1 MFHRKRLYI
10 LAISYFLINC
20 GIALSSAVLNNQNPP
35 YSNKFKDYHSEN
47 VTESQMNGIV
57 DEKSPELNFNYDVD
71 RGDIFSLPQLVSQ
84 AETVHSKLKLILSDY
99 YFRIYRVN
107 LDSKCSSRPHS
118 NSCSSQKNFISLN
131 KANTRQNNNDNQNG
145 SNCNVNSRENGSGIQ
160 KCYVD
165 RCNSTDIP
173 FNIMHSKKENYV
185 LRFPEG
191 SVTKRFPNLDFPEL
205 FEKGD
210 SSQENFVY
218 VDLLRNPP
226 SYTGYNGRDDWKE
239 IHSEISRFE
248 NISCRQSVHIYK
260 LISGM
265 EANIEAFSS
274 INYECVNPAEAYEK
288 QVALPEY
295 QSNYQ
300 FYVNKLSKR
309 PDRIENI
316 YYTYKY
322 VLAAM
327 VRLESYLASYNVNL
341 QLVNNQLYL
350 HMDDFIKYLN
360 KQSCTTSCD
369 CRFTRHE
376 GYLKKEDEDCCKI
389 IDSSCG
395 AEVLNK
401 LDRVIQMV
409 ECVDCEKCRLHGK
422 IKASTLL
429 MAIRILSTPHDKLS
443 ELELDRND
451 LVALLHGFDYFTQ
464 SVLIVQKFERHKKRQ
479 IMLYPLRFLLGL
491 LLIIIVLYRREIFS
505 FRHKKQSTNPE
516 KAK

>member
-10 LAISYFLINC
+10 LAISYLLFNC
-20 GIALSSAVLNNQNPP
+20 GTSLSSAVLNSHNPP
-35 YSNKFKDYHSEN
+35 HSNKFKDYHSEN

-57 DEKSPELNFNYDVD
+57 EEKSPQLNFDYDVD
-71 RGDIFSLPQLVSQ
+71 REDIFSLPQLVSQ

-107 LDSKCSSRPHS
+107 LDSKCSSRPRS

-131 KANTRQNNNDNQNG
+131 KANTRQNNTDNHNG
-145 SNCNVNSRENGSGIQ
+145 SNCNVSSRENGSGIQ
-160 KCYVD
+160 KCHVD

-185 LRFPEG
+185 LRFPEA

-205 FEKGD
+205 FEKRD
-210 SSQENFVY
+210 STEENFVY

-239 IHSEISRFE
+239 IHTEISRFE
-248 NISCRQSVHIYK
+248 NISCRQSAHIYK

-274 INYECVNPAEAYEK
+274 LNYECVNPAEAYEK
-288 QVALPEY
+288 QVELPKY

-316 YYTYKY
+316 YFTYKY

-327 VRLESYLASYNVNL
+327 VRLEGYLASYNINL

-360 KQSCTTSCD
+360 KHSCTTSCD
-369 CRFTRHE
+369 C
-376 GYLKKEDEDCCKI
+376 G
-389 IDSSCG
+389 IDKSTMFSCG
-395 AEVLNK
+395 SEVLNK
-401 LDRVIQMV
+401 LDKVIQMV

-429 MAIRILSTPHDKLS
+429 MAIRIMSTPDDKLG

-491 LLIIIVLYRREIFS
+491 LLITIVLYRREIFS

-516 KAK
+516 KGK